1 MQWQSGKYNLG
12 SIWCWECVL
21 TVLMWLLTR
30 NFFIKVVRIFQFPFP
45 QLTKMD
51 GAAKGSHRY
60 KMPSDMRM
68 LMQGRALEWMD
79 LFNVYIVVQLALWWE
94 QSLMQTDWLFLRIH
108 VVLSHRMGQT
118 SGKWAKAS
126 EYCFLNRRELNS
138 RSCCEEKAGDY
149 LRLIWLW
156 GQ

>member
-30 NFFIKVVRIFQFPFP
+30 NNFFIKVVRIFQLPFP

-51 GAAKGSHRY
+51 GTAKGSHRY

-79 LFNVYIVVQLALWWE
+79 LFNVYIIVQLALSQMTDENKAWCKQTGSFWE
-94 QSLMQTDWLFLRIH
+94 SVWFCHTGWVKHPANGQRLQSTVFW
-108 VVLSHRMGQT
+108 T
-118 SGKWAKAS
+118 
-126 EYCFLNRRELNS
+126 
-138 RSCCEEKAGDY
+138 EESWIQGAAVRKKQVTT
-149 LRLIWLW
+149 W
-156 GQ
+156 G